1 MILTKKWVRVM
12 SDISYESL
20 FEYKSP
26 ISDNHSG
33 VLTKINNFSAFEP
46 NWSYGVEGKAF
57 SQDTIDYANKIY
69 KCAINNTI
77 YALDAFP
84 GLDGEIMVT
93 LYYKKYYMEFLLKD
107 NIILE
112 CLYEEDGEEIFYEEN
127 IDFDQAAKNISKML
141 EEKQHCSNTYE
152 SSTQHIGTQDLA
164 DSKVSPSG
172 TIMEAFRSLK
182 ENVQKQNLQEFAST
196 LDPTTYQQQAIP
208 YYSG

>member
-1 MILTKKWVRVM
+1 MNDTG
-12 SDISYESL
+12 YESL

-57 SQDTIDYANKIY
+57 NQDTIDYANKIY

-93 LYYKKYYMEFLLKD
+93 LYYKKYYMEFILKD
-107 NIILE
+107 NTILE
-112 CLYEEDGEEIFYEEN
+112 CLYEEDGKEIFYEEN
-127 IDFDQAAKNISKML
+127 IDFEQAEKNISKML
-141 EEKQHCSNTYE
+141 EDKQHCNNIYE
-152 SSTQHIGTQDLA
+152 SSTQHIGMQDLA
-164 DSKVSPSG
+164 DSKVSPLG

-182 ENVQKQNLQEFAST
+182 ENVPKQNLLRYAST
-196 LDPTTYQQQAIP
+196 LNPSTYQQRVIP
-208 YYSG
+208 SYFG